1 MEIENEVDE
10 VLSSICDQES
20 QKMETFR
27 LLHDEKASKAMISLE
42 KKITGYSNMTRMNK
56 PNPEYKDP
64 KEGGS
69 RDEK

>member
-10 VLSSICDQES
+10 VLSSICDQEA

-42 KKITGYSNMTRMNK
+42 KKSLDTPI
-56 PNPEYKDP
+56 
-64 KEGGS
+64 
-69 RDEK
+69 